1 MPTVWAGPGGLSG
14 TLEQRGRFL
23 ELGKKN
29 KKKGIRLNPKDNV
42 GVVIQDVSA
51 GEAVDFDNG
60 LVVTVLDD
68 IALPHKLALRDIKA
82 GDYVIK
88 YGEIMGYATVDIPA
102 GRHVH
107 DHNCDSEKLMK

>member
-1 MPTVWAGPGGLSG
+1 MEKGNT
-14 TLEQRGRFL
+14 EM
-23 ELGKKN
+23 
-29 KKKGIRLNPKDNV
+29 KKGIRLNPKDNV

-51 GEAVDFDNG
+51 GETVDFDNG
-60 LVVTVLDD
+60 LVVTALDD
-68 IALPHKLALRDIKA
+68 IVLPHKLALCDMKA
-82 GDYVIK
+82 GDYVVK

>member
-23 ELGKKN
+23 EKGKKN
-29 KKKGIRLNPKDNV
+29 MKKGIRLNPKDN
-42 GVVIQDVSA
+42 
-51 GEAVDFDNG
+51 
-60 LVVTVLDD
+60 VVTVLDD